1 MTITQRKMHT
11 MESNNN
17 CKLCSLSKEEHI
29 SDVSFGG
36 VYLGCKLENNF
47 FKNYVFNLKKV
58 IAKWI

>member
-1 MTITQRKMHT
+1 MHT